1 MELMVMENKE
11 KITKSPKCRGCQKDL
26 APERAKISKFCVD
39 CKTVLEGDDYIQYFD
54 EPLGT
59 RKDFYHMSS
68 SQWHRNKINKF

>member
-11 KITKSPKCRGCQKDL
+11 KITKFPKCIRCKKDL
-26 APERAKISKFCVD
+26 APERAKISNLCVD
-39 CKTVLEGDDYIQYFD
+39 CKTVLEGDDYTQKTD